1 MTHQAD
7 SQNSDRILALS
18 HVDAGYGEV
27 TVIRNIDLE
36 VKAGTVAAL
45 IGANGAGKTTVL
57 RTIAGT
63 IGVKRGSVLLDTT
76 DISARS
82 ESWRARQ
89 GICVIPEGRSV
100 YPSLTVKENLLL
112 FSPLRGKKAN
122 AAIAEVADNAF
133 PVLRDRLGVMAGS
146 LSGGEQQMLALS
158 RAYLMK
164 PRLIVLDEV
173 STGLAPQ
180 IVADIYRSLGHLA
193 SMGVALLIVEQF
205 VDLILGFA
213 NQVFLLVRGSVA
225 WSGPAEEV
233 SQSALVAS
241 YLGGHE

>member
-45 IGANGAGKTTVL
+45 IGANGAGKTM
-57 RTIAGT
+57 AGT